1 MTTFSKT
8 YLNLMKNNPAEKKA
22 LELLG
27 ELYKQNINNSD
38 IVFPLPVF
46 LEILSL
52 SPSPASYSVIKFLEN
67 QGLVKKIIRVESPA
81 YGGIGDFDS
90 ILDLPSVIEDFRT
103 GLELAVT
110 EENTKVL
117 YSLTKSTEVFE

>member
-1 MTTFSKT
+1 MTTYSKI
-8 YLNLMKNNPAEKKA
+8 YLNLMKNNLAEKKA

-27 ELYKQNINNSD
+27 ELYKQNINNSKK
-38 IVFPLPVF
+38 VFPLPVF

-52 SPSPASYSVIKFLEN
+52 SPSPASYSVISFLEN

-81 YGGIGDFDS
+81 CGGIGDFDS

-103 GLELAVT
+103 GLDLVVT
-110 EENTKVL
+110 PENTKVL
-117 YSLTKSTEVFE
+117 YSLTKSIEVFE